1 MRALMIGLW
10 CLSLGV
16 SACTPSAPLRNCTTL
31 VAYSRQDDN
40 ALLAELSTLPKDRY
54 PQVRRYLKDWGA
66 ARASM
71 RRCPKG

>member
-1 MRALMIGLW
+1 MRALLLALW
-10 CLSLGV
+10 CGAVVL

-31 VAYSRQDDN
+31 VAYSRQDDD
-40 ALLAELSTLPKDRY
+40 ALLAELATLPKDRY